1 SPLSL
6 EHTTFSLPYRRARSP
21 PRRRDA
27 VPESLCTLTVGGL
40 LLRAGCALLPTSVQ
54 PEVSDGV
61 HNLTICNGYAES
73 RPLSVYTVNNK
84 AKLTEEPMRY
94 KQCKAIAME
103 LQEGE
108 RIDFRMGGLSVGV
121 FHATHLPFV
130 ASTLV
135 LVPFKKGN
143 QSMAATFASH
153 TFGPASGDKAQV
165 AVIDAYAG
173 DQQGAISIKVAG
185 RQNQRLGSAE
195 LRPGSAVT
203 LEQNT
208 YEVSLK
214 NAAEQSTKAV
224 PLHAAGGT
232 SHVVLRVGSEEF
244 SQELLVKPVG
254 WVGSDEMDDP
264 EWVKQHCKN
273 GACQTLPF
281 HDSGAPQS
289 GLGLVFA
296 AAAAWLSA

>member
-27 VPESLCTLTVGGL
+27 VPESPGPAGG
-40 LLRAGCALLPTSVQ
+40 RPRRSGPAGERRRSQ
-54 PEVSDGV
+54 PDHLQRVRG
-61 HNLTICNGYAES
+61 ES

-94 KQCKAIAME
+94 KQCKDAIAME

-244 SQELLVKPVG
+244 SQESSSSSR
-254 WVGSDEMDDP
+254 WAGSGP
-264 EWVKQHCKN
+264 TRW
-273 GACQTLPF
+273 TTRT
-281 HDSGAPQS
+281 
-289 GLGLVFA
+289 
-296 AAAAWLSA
+296 